1 MKIKV
6 GILLL
11 VLPLLLSSFCG
22 CTDTQNPGS
31 TNNGTNHSIDLA
43 DLPFRDVCVMA
54 DPATQTYYMIG
65 FLKSVSSAQEIAC
78 YESKDLQNWGNY
90 TTAFYNDR
98 QYDQNWAPE
107 FYCLNGEYYLVA
119 NLAGNQSAG
128 DLRGCYILKA
138 DKANGVYE
146 IISERITPE
155 NWECLDGHIYY
166 EDGIPYM
173 IYCREWTRIVDGN
186 GEMYAVRLK
195 DDLTG
200 VYPGAEHIKLFS
212 ARDHKVS
219 DNGVTDGCWMYKASN
234 GDLVMLWSKYVDG
247 KYTIITSRSK
257 SGKVLGEWTHDEGTL
272 FANDGGHPMLFTD
285 FDGKLRIAF
294 HENSGNKGHE
304 RPVIYYLEDNN
315 GILTIKDANGNT
327 VS

>member
-1 MKIKV
+1 MKIKL

-11 VLPLLLSSFCG
+11 ALPLLLSAICG
-22 CTDTQNPGS
+22 CNETQQPDNTEDTVKYL
-31 TNNGTNHSIDLA
+31 IDLA
-43 DLPFRDVCVMA
+43 DLPFRDICVMP
-54 DPATQTYYMIG
+54 DPATNTYYMIG
-65 FLKSVSSAQEIAC
+65 YLISSSSTKEIAC
-78 YESKDLQNWGNY
+78 YQSKDLQNWGGY
-90 TTAFYNDR
+90 TTVFEG

-107 FYCLNGEYYLVA
+107 FYCLDGNYYIVA
-119 NLAGNQSAG
+119 NLRGNTAAG
-128 DLRGCYILKA
+128 DLRGCYVLKA

-173 IYCREWTRIVDGN
+173 IYCREWTRIVSGD

-212 ARDHKVS
+212 ARDHQAS
-219 DNGVTDGCWMYKASN
+219 NDGVTDGCWMYKASN
-234 GDLVMLWSKYVDG
+234 GDLIMLWSKYLDG
-247 KYTIITSRSK
+247 KYTIITSRST
-257 SGKVLGEWTHDEGTL
+257 SGTVLGEWTHDEGTL
-272 FANDGGHPMLFTD
+272 FSNDGGHAMIFTD
-285 FDGKLRIAF
+285 FDGNLRIAF
-294 HENSGNKGHE
+294 HENSGNRGYE
-304 RPVIYYLEDNN
+304 IPVIYYLEDNN
-315 GILTIKDANGNT
+315 GVLTIKDENGNT

>member
-1 MKIKV
+1 MRRRV
-6 GILLL
+6 GILFL
-11 VLPLLLSSFCG
+11 VLTLLLPAICG
-22 CTDTQNPGS
+22 CSNTQTTNPG
-31 TNNGTNHSIDLA
+31 NNVNYRIDLA
-43 DLPFRDVCVMA
+43 DLPFRDLCVMA

-78 YESKDLQNWGNY
+78 YQSKDLQTWGNY
-90 TTAFYNDR
+90 TTVFYNDG
-98 QYDQNWAPE
+98 QYDQSWAPE
-107 FYCLNGEYYLVA
+107 FYCLDGKYYIVA
-119 NLAGNQSAG
+119 SLKGNTAAG
-128 DLRGCYILKA
+128 DLRGCYILQA
-138 DKANGVYE
+138 DTANGVYE

-173 IYCREWTRIVDGN
+173 VYCREWTRIIDGN

-200 VYPGAEHIKLFS
+200 VYPGAEHVKLFS
-212 ARDHKVS
+212 ARDHKAS
-219 DNGVTDGCWMYKASN
+219 NDGITDGCWMYKASN
-234 GDLVMLWSKYVDG
+234 GDLVMLWSKYVNG
-247 KYTIITSRSK
+247 KYTIITSRSV
-257 SGKVLGEWTHDEGTL
+257 SGKLMDTWTHDEGTL

-315 GILTIKDANGNT
+315 GVLTIKDANGNT

>member
-1 MKIKV
+1 MKIKL

-11 VLPLLLSSFCG
+11 ALPLLLSAVCG
-22 CTDTQNPGS
+22 CSETQQPDNTEDTVKYL
-31 TNNGTNHSIDLA
+31 IDLA
-43 DLPFRDVCVMA
+43 DLPFRDICVMP
-54 DPATQTYYMIG
+54 DPATNTYYMIG
-65 FLKSVSSAQEIAC
+65 YLISSSSTKEIAC
-78 YESKDLQNWGNY
+78 YQSKDLQNWGGY
-90 TTAFYNDR
+90 TTVFEG

-107 FYCLNGEYYLVA
+107 FYCLDGNYYIVA
-119 NLAGNQSAG
+119 SLRGNTAAG
-128 DLRGCYILKA
+128 DLRGCYVLKA

-173 IYCREWTRIVDGN
+173 IYCREWTRIVSGD

-212 ARDHKVS
+212 ARDHQAS
-219 DNGVTDGCWMYKASN
+219 NDGVTDGCWMYKASN
-234 GDLVMLWSKYVDG
+234 GDLIMLWSKYLDG
-247 KYTIITSRSK
+247 KYTIITSRST
-257 SGKVLGEWTHDEGTL
+257 SGTVLGEWTHDEGTL
-272 FANDGGHPMLFTD
+272 FSNDGGHAMIFTD
-285 FDGKLRIAF
+285 FDGNLRIAF
-294 HENSGNKGHE
+294 HENSGNRGYE
-304 RPVIYYLEDNN
+304 IPVIYYLEDNN
-315 GILTIKDANGNT
+315 GVLTIKDENGNT